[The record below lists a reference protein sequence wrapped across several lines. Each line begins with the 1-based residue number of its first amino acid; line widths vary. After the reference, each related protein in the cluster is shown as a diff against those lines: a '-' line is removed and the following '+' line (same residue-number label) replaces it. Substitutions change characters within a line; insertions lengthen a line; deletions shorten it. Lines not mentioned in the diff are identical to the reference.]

1 MGQLVLILLVWGAIL
16 LYRLYVLTDD
26 CYDHVKEQIRA
37 EQHAG
42 RRTMRAQERG
52 VRRQPR
58 AEAGAGGLY
67 QPTAVTPASAFRY
80 VLLLPDPLFLLAPTR
95 RHVRGAI
102 IRWTPLVSY
111 PSSEWLDELA
121 GCVAHFLGLRAHEVE
136 LVDVNTYRKRARI
149 VRTS

>member
-1 MGQLVLILLVWGAIL
+1 MGRLVLILLVWGAIL
-16 LYRLYVLTDD
+16 LYRLLALTDD

-42 RRTMRAQERG
+42 RRIMRAQERG
-52 VRRQPR
+52 VRRRQPR
-58 AEAGAGGLY
+58 AEAGGLY
-67 QPTAVTPASAFRY
+67 QPTAVTPASAFRH

-121 GCVAHFLGLRAHEVE
+121 GRVAHFLGLRAHEVE